1 MINNMI
7 FVERGTHEKNNLISN
22 DATSSWLPK

>member
-7 FVERGTHEKNNLISN
+7 FVERGTHEKNNFVSN
-22 DATSSWLPK
+22 DAISSWLPE